1 MSEIEEVVRWSA
13 DPDAPEGMR
22 ELLRGAKA
30 AEAGPTPVELAKLR
44 GRMAAQLAP
53 KVATTAALLS
63 VRTILVSLVVV
74 GIGAAIVG
82 YVVSRPDRDDHTAL
96 VSVPTIAPTPTS
108 APVPPPTVI
117 AEPPITEPPIADPPI
132 AERPRPR
139 VHVAPAKPA
148 VKPPVPPTAPVVAPP
163 PPVISEVALLEQ
175 ARAALRGG
183 DAAHALALVDQDATL
198 YPDGVLVE
206 EREALAIETLIKL
219 GHRDQ
224 AVAKWT
230 KFATSYP
237 HSNYHA
243 RLQRLIDERS
253 AP

>member
-1 MSEIEEVVRWSA
+1 MSEIEDVVRWSA

-22 ELLRGAKA
+22 DLLRAA
-30 AEAGPTPVELAKLR
+30 NSAEAGPTPVELANLR

-53 KVATTAALLS
+53 KVSTTAALLS

-74 GIGAAIVG
+74 GIGTAIVG
-82 YVVSRPDRDDHTAL
+82 YVVSRPDHRDEH
-96 VSVPTIAPTPTS
+96 VVPAITS
-108 APVPPPTVI
+108 TPVPPPAPLTAPVVSPPIVI
-117 AEPPITEPPIADPPI
+117 AEPPV
-132 AERPRPR
+132 AELPKPR
-139 VHVAPAKPA
+139 VRLAPAKPHA
-148 VKPPVPPTAPVVAPP
+148 SPAAAEPAAPEPAPPVAPSAPPT
-163 PPVISEVALLEQ
+163 ISEVALLEQ
-175 ARAALRGG
+175 ARAALRAG
-183 DAAHALALVDQDATL
+183 DTAHALVLVEQDATL

-219 GHRDQ
+219 GRRDE

-243 RLQRLIDERS
+243 RLQRLIT
-253 AP
+253 P

>member
-1 MSEIEEVVRWSA
+1 MNEIEDVVHWSA
-13 DPDAPEGMR
+13 DPDAPEGVR
-22 ELLRGAKA
+22 DLLRA
-30 AEAGPTPVELAKLR
+30 ANAADPGPTPVELAKLR

-53 KVATTAALLS
+53 KVATTAAFS

-82 YVVSRPDRDDHTAL
+82 YVVSRPDRDERIA
-96 VSVPTIAPTPTS
+96 SVAVPAITQ
-108 APVPPPTVI
+108 VPPPPAPPVASVPPPVI
-117 AEPPITEPPIADPPI
+117 AAPPIAAPPI
-132 AERPRPR
+132 AETPRPHVR
-139 VHVAPAKPA
+139 VAPP
-148 VKPPVPPTAPVVAPP
+148 KPPPAAPERVLPVAPP
-163 PPVISEVALLEQ
+163 PAPPTISEVALLEQ

-183 DAAHALALVDQDATL
+183 DTAHALELVEQDATL

-219 GHRDQ
+219 GRRDE

-243 RLQRLIDERS
+243 RLQRLIDERPS
-253 AP
+253 P